1 MDDSEPKVQWE
12 SNAEDWTRLTR
23 DGHDRYRDI
32 VNTPAFFSLLP
43 PIEGLRCL
51 DLGCGE
57 GHNTRMLR
65 RAGGR
70 PIGLDVVEAFALAS
84 LEADRSTP
92 VTIGDG
98 CDLPFRSASFDVVTA
113 FMSLMDLTD
122 PEAALDEI
130 SRVLRPGGF
139 TQFSIGHPVT
149 TTPIRE
155 WSTDDAGERVALRI
169 GGYFEEGPL
178 TDRWMFGSAPTD
190 DGTRPFTI
198 TLARRTLSSWL
209 NMVVDCG
216 LQLTGVAEPYADE
229 QTAAE
234 HPEIADT
241 RVAPYF
247 LILRAGK
254 PHPARSRRR

>member
-209 NMVVDCG
+209 NMVVECG

-241 RVAPYF
+241 RIAPYF